1 MRAKIAISLRPSRRA
16 ASRTSCGKDREAWR
30 KSRMRKGVDT
40 VGRMTAHRELTSPT
54 FPNSWNRG
62 IIVAAKGIIIAS
74 SRIAMTTSLPLEW

>member
-1 MRAKIAISLRPSRRA
+1 
-16 ASRTSCGKDREAWR
+16 
-30 KSRMRKGVDT
+30 MRKGVDT